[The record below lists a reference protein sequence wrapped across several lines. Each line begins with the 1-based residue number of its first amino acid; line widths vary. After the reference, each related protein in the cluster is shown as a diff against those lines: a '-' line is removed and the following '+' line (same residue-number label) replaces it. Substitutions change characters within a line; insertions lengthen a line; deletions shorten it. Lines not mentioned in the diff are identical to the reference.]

1 MASPN
6 SKDYASNVMRGEI
19 VKKIMKEKG
28 YTLEKMAELIV
39 KEYPGEYE
47 DALGAVKMANN
58 RRIGDDWCEKLEK
71 VLNLPKDT
79 LKNIK

>member
-1 MASPN
+1 MASN
-6 SKDYASNVMRGEI
+6 LMRSEI

-28 YTLEKMAELIV
+28 YSIEDMAKMIM

-47 DALGAVKMANN
+47 NVYGAVKMANN
-58 RRIGDDWCEKLEK
+58 RQIGDDWCEKLEK

>member
-1 MASPN
+1 MASPKGN
-6 SKDYASNVMRGEI
+6 EYASNVMRGEI

-39 KEYPGEYE
+39 KEYPEEYE

>member
-1 MASPN
+1 MAEE
-6 SKDYASNVMRGEI
+6 YASNVMRGEI
-19 VKKIMKEKG
+19 VKKIAKEKG
-28 YTLEKMAELIV
+28 YTIEKMAELIV
-39 KEYPGEYE
+39 KEFPT
-47 DALGAVKMANN
+47 DDKDTASALKMALN

>member
-1 MASPN
+1 MAEE
-6 SKDYASNVMRGEI
+6 YASNQMRSEI
-19 VKKIMKEKG
+19 IKKIMKEKG
-28 YTLEKMAELIV
+28 YTLEEMAELIV
-39 KEYPGEYE
+39 KEFPTDDKDTAG
-47 DALGAVKMANN
+47 ALKMALN

>member
-1 MASPN
+1 MAEE
-6 SKDYASNVMRGEI
+6 YASNVMRGEI

-28 YTLEKMAELIV
+28 YTLEQLAELIV
-39 KEYPGEYE
+39 KEFPTDDKDTTG
-47 DALGAVKMANN
+47 ALKMALN
-58 RRIGDDWCEKLEK
+58 RKIGDEWCEKLEK

>member
-1 MASPN
+1 MAEE
-6 SKDYASNVMRGEI
+6 YASNVMRGEI

-28 YTLEKMAELIV
+28 YTLEELAEMIV
-39 KEYPGEYE
+39 KEYPEYTN
-47 DALGAVKMANN
+47 AKGAIRMANN
-58 RRIGDDWCEKLEK
+58 RRIGDDWCEKLEN